1 MEGQRER
8 EEKRLKV
15 EEKCRLRRQLKPCP
29 LHGLGILHLSPPPP
43 LDHVV
48 AVFFT
53 PAEGPLAPP
62 YLNPILDLSR
72 HFLLL
77 NE

>member
-1 MEGQRER
+1 MGQR

-15 EEKCRLRRQLKPCP
+15 EEKCRLERQLKACP
-29 LHGLGILHLSPPPP
+29 LHGLGIFHLFSPPP

-53 PAEGPLAPP
+53 PAEGPLVPP